1 MEACEQP
8 VLPSKS
14 IVVGR
19 PTTDKRC
26 IFDTKGGMDHH
37 EHARLAAIVSRRRKQ
52 LSSLEQQVID
62 VRRQLEEDEQELAR
76 LRSKLTAD
84 CHSAAIALRQ
94 CFKAK
99 GEGNTPDEACREAG
113 QALKMCRK
121 KRGRDV

>member
-1 MEACEQP
+1 MLLITFVTNAFFTIDRPRTNTCGFVEACEQP

-14 IVVGR
+14 MVVGR

-62 VRRQLEEDEQELAR
+62 VRRQLEEDEKELAR
-76 LRSKLTAD
+76 LRSYHA
-84 CHSAAIALRQ
+84 
-94 CFKAK
+94 
-99 GEGNTPDEACREAG
+99 
-113 QALKMCRK
+113 
-121 KRGRDV
+121 